1 MTQEHYLFGTLALYE
16 GVSLVGQPDTFR
28 TMTSSF
34 RKLTF
39 DHARWQE
46 IEEYQ
51 LQSVLVHRG
60 ELLVRAVHNAA
71 QTAKSSQ
78 PSARISIRDSQLSS
92 ELPSTSAR
100 TANRL
105 PTSAISNRTERRTK
119 RRMVY
124 TVHRVKQLFVNRLD
138 FVKAGQPIAE
148 VYRKHNPQDTTL
160 LRLRLAT
167 EKKLLALAR
176 QQIDANIRL
185 IDDDSSAFRK
195 AYEKLNI
202 QGSVFSNHS
211 AKAQQLWKKI
221 HKLASNKAQLL
232 TKRQVDWEKRQL
244 KIAELNRQIEIA
256 ITATETKV
264 IRARTDGIVAL
275 IEKQVTDQTVT
286 AIISIVTEE
295 QAPPVYGHRKISRHG
310 KGEE

>member
-1 MTQEHYLFGTLALYE
+1 MNFILLKHYLITVSRENVRHLATIDHAGTRYIDHTPLLLAIGSVAVIARFLALGME
-16 GVSLVGQPDTFR
+16 Q
-28 TMTSSF
+28 

-221 HKLASNKAQLL
+221 HKLASNKAQLRQ
-232 TKRQVDWEKRQL
+232 KRGFSCPCH
-244 KIAELNRQIEIA
+244 A
-256 ITATETKV
+256 
-264 IRARTDGIVAL
+264 G
-275 IEKQVTDQTVT
+275 
-286 AIISIVTEE
+286 
-295 QAPPVYGHRKISRHG
+295 
-310 KGEE
+310 